1 MDDMVQADTG
11 QELGMTK
18 HEVRFTV
25 DLTINVDKF
34 DAFERVAQTMLA
46 GTQKEPGAL
55 GYDWCLSADRRQC
68 RLVETYE
75 DSNAVLAHLTGPVV
89 QELVPKLL
97 DVSSISGFEVYGDP
111 GPKAAEMLTGLGAKI
126 FGLWRGFGS

>member
-1 MDDMVQADTG
+1 MVLADAS

-25 DLTINVDKF
+25 DLTINADSI
-34 DAFERVAQTMLA
+34 DAFERVAQTMIE

-55 GYDWCLSADRRQC
+55 GYDWCLSDDRRQC
-68 RLVETYE
+68 RLVETYV
-75 DSNAVLAHLTGPVV
+75 DANAVLAHLTGPVV
-89 QELVPKLL
+89 QGLVPKLL
-97 DVSSISGFEVYGDP
+97 EVSRLTGFEVYGDP

-126 FGLWRGFGS
+126 FGRWRGLK